1 MQKKII
7 ALAVAGLV
15 SGAAFAQS
23 NVTIYGIADY
33 GFGYE
38 SSKNASFSGID
49 AGQDSGNRIGFRGEE
64 ALGNGLKVVFVH
76 ELGIDG
82 DGADNTGKGANFTRK
97 SVIGLSGNFGLVTL
111 GRQNLP
117 GDDYLGAMSAD
128 KDYHANGIL
137 RGAAV
142 KRVGGIMGDDRFNN
156 MIKYESPNWNGFT
169 TKVAYAFGEN
179 NGNKTDLNASD
190 YHLNYNA
197 SNEQNSAFGWGVEY
211 NANNLVVGFV
221 YETKLGQTNRDN
233 TGNNDSRTKDTQE
246 FALGASYDFKVVKLG
261 AGWVRSDN
269 KANGARADAY
279 NINAK
284 IPTSTQGRVILEVAQ
299 SKLKVKNWG
308 GVILAANEFQDGDL
322 EGFNRDTLADG
333 TSGFD
338 GAKTKAFSVG
348 YEHDLSKR
356 TMFYSSLSYMKNNEN
371 GLNKGFKGTGEPD
384 HSTWG
389 ATVGLKHAF

>member
-299 SKLKVKNWG
+299 SKIKVDHNG
-308 GVILAANEFQDGDL
+308 RIN
-322 EGFNRDTLADG
+322 NRPNLTDAERATLTGLNRTWD
-333 TSGFD
+333 SYFD
-338 GAKTKAFSVG
+338 GAKSTAYSVG
-348 YEHDLSKR
+348 YEHMMSKR